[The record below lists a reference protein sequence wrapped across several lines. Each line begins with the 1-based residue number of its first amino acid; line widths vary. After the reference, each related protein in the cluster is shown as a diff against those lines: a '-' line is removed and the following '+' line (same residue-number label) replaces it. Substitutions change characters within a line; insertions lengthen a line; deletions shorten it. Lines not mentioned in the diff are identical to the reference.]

1 VDDDAVR
8 EGELRPS
15 RERLERLYA
24 QVQPGLVRYLR
35 AFAPAY
41 AEDIASVAWTEVL
54 TALPRFNGTD
64 DEFRRWLFVTARRR
78 VIDHHRRGWRR
89 LVVLRE
95 PEHTDLSGRG
105 SDDPAFEES
114 AASEAVTA
122 ILASLPRD
130 QAEIVLLRVIG
141 GFSAAEVA
149 LITDRPAATVRVLQ
163 HRALRRLAREL
174 GEGGETT

>member
-1 VDDDAVR
+1 VEEDSVR
-8 EGELRPS
+8 DRELRPS

-24 QVQPGLVRYLR
+24 QVQPGLVRYLS
-35 AFAPAY
+35 AFAPAH

-54 TALPRFNGTD
+54 AALPRFNGTD
-64 DEFRRWLFVTARRR
+64 DEFRRWLYVTARRR

-95 PEHTDLSGRG
+95 PDHADLAGRG
-105 SDDPAFEES
+105 SDDPAFAES
-114 AASEAVTA
+114 AASGAVAA
-122 ILASLPRD
+122 ILAGLPRD

-149 LITDRPAATVRVLQ
+149 LITDRPATTVRVLQ
-163 HRALRRLAREL
+163 HRALKRLAREL

>member
-1 VDDDAVR
+1 MDDDPVR
-8 EGELRPS
+8 EGELRTS

-24 QVQPGLVRYLR
+24 QVQPGLVRYLS

-54 TALPRFNGTD
+54 GALPRFNGTD
-64 DEFRRWLFVTARRR
+64 DEFRRWLYVTARRR

-95 PEHTDLSGRG
+95 PEH
-105 SDDPAFEES
+105 SDIAGHGGEDPAFEES
-114 AASEAVTA
+114 ASSEAVAA
-122 ILASLPRD
+122 ILEGLPRE

-141 GFSAAEVA
+141 GFSAAEVGA
-149 LITDRPAATVRVLQ
+149 DHRPPGGDRARAPAPRPTA
-163 HRALRRLAREL
+163 AGPGARRGR
-174 GEGGETT
+174 

>member
-1 VDDDAVR
+1 MDDDPVR
-8 EGELRPS
+8 EGELRTS
-15 RERLERLYA
+15 RERLERLYT
-24 QVQPGLVRYLR
+24 QVQPGLVRYLS

-95 PEHTDLSGRG
+95 PDHADLAGRG
-105 SDDPAFEES
+105 TDDPAFEES
-114 AASEAVTA
+114 AAVGGGRRTSSRACRETRRRSSCCGLSAG
-122 ILASLPRD
+122 SRPPRW
-130 QAEIVLLRVIG
+130 
-141 GFSAAEVA
+141 
-149 LITDRPAATVRVLQ
+149 
-163 HRALRRLAREL
+163 H
-174 GEGGETT
+174 

>member
-1 VDDDAVR
+1 VDEEVR
-8 EGELRPS
+8 GSDLRTD

-24 QVQPGLVRYLR
+24 QVQPGLVRYLS

-54 TALPRFNGTD
+54 AALPRFDGTD
-64 DEFRRWLFVTARRR
+64 DEFRRWLYVTARRR

-95 PEHTDLSGRG
+95 PDHGDLAGRG
-105 SDDPAFEES
+105 GADPAFEES
-114 AASEAVTA
+114 EASGAVAA
-122 ILASLPRD
+122 ILAGLPRE

-163 HRALRRLAREL
+163 HRALKRLAREL
-174 GEGGETT
+174 GESGETP